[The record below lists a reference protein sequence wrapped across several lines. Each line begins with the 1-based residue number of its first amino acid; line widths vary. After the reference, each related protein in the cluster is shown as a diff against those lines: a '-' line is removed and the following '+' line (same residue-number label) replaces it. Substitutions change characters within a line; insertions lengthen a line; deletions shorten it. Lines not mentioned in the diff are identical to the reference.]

1 MDITLA
7 NNDYILTKEFRV
19 KIQYIEFRKF
29 IDIYVYFVIHGPKAF
44 QWTYCV
50 GIWIILGPKVHT
62 DNYPYEF
69 VNSLGYKYSYLNNNL

>member
-44 QWTYCV
+44 Q
-50 GIWIILGPKVHT
+50 
-62 DNYPYEF
+62 
-69 VNSLGYKYSYLNNNL
+69 